1 MSLPKAS
8 LTNYIG
14 SISPAKLARLDR
26 ALAFAVGLTG
36 DPFGGGAF

>member
-14 SISPAKLARLDR
+14 SLPAPKRHESDV
-26 ALAFAVGLTG
+26 ALKVALGI
-36 DPFGGGAF
+36 D